1 MKNKFNEN
9 IGVTLSVP
17 IYSNRENKSAVE
29 KAKLQLEAS
38 KLDYLNSQK
47 ELLKTIESIY
57 QDARSSQNQY
67 NAASEQLKASQ
78 LSYELAEEQ
87 FYLGMK
93 NTVELLTEKNN
104 YLSAQQEQL
113 QAKYM
118 AILNLQLLNFY
129 QDKPIKING

>member
-1 MKNKFNEN
+1 MKRKWWHDKVVYQIYPKSFYDSNGDG
-9 IGVTLSVP
+9 IGDIP
-17 IYSNRENKSAVE
+17 GII
-29 KAKLQLEAS
+29 S

>member
-1 MKNKFNEN
+1 ME
-9 IGVTLSVP
+9 
-17 IYSNRENKSAVE
+17 
-29 KAKLQLEAS
+29 
-38 KLDYLNSQK
+38 YLNAQK
-47 ELLKTIESIY
+47 ELQKTIEDIY
-57 QDARSSQNQY
+57 LDATSSQAQY
-67 NAASEQLKASQ
+67 AAAIEQVKASKT
-78 LSYELAEEQ
+78 SYNLAQEQ
-87 FYLGMK
+87 FNLGMK